1 MLQTEYVRNLH
12 CNYERLL
19 LEQKPEDTRYQY
31 CILSRGGIKGLLSC
45 SLRYINGQAYLYY
58 DISSKQNIV
67 QLFEGK
73 VITREWL
80 RDFVWSY
87 RQIQQELDR
96 FLLDEHNVVWF
107 PEQVFLDLDD
117 RTFSFMYIPYYEQEN
132 GLQGLVDF
140 WVEHID
146 YEDETLV
153 EFVYRVYDQLE
164 KTGEAYLHGQIFE
177 DAKLLEPREAETA
190 GLMETADPLGTTAIT
205 ETAGLS
211 GAAGGAGKARLSG
224 ATGGAE
230 KTGFLEAP
238 GDAEA
243 SGLSASEQ
251 QSLSPSGKRE
261 PLPGEKEEKKRLFG
275 IFEAKKRKNKEARDS
290 YRLAMQEAMAG
301 YAVAEETAYAC
312 QPGGEVSQE
321 TDYGRTVYIEE
332 RPDPAALIHRLYST
346 QGKILASL
354 DQDIFSIGKKKEE
367 VDLVL
372 EDLSVSR
379 MHARIIKQGADFYLE
394 DLNSTNGTFKN
405 GLRLEPYERRKLEEE
420 DEIKCGNVTLI
431 FR

>member
-19 LEQKPEDTRYQY
+19 LEQKPEDTKYQY
-31 CILSRGGIKGLLSC
+31 CILGRGGIKGLLSC
-45 SLRYINGQAYLYY
+45 SLRYIDGLAYLYY
-58 DISSKQNIV
+58 DISSKQNLV

-96 FLLDEHNVVWF
+96 FLLDEHNVVWD
-107 PEQVFLDLDD
+107 PEQVFLDLDNH
-117 RTFSFMYIPYYEQEN
+117 TFSFMYIPYHNQEN
-132 GLQGLVDF
+132 GFHRLVDF
-140 WVEHID
+140 WVEQID

-153 EFVYRVYDQLE
+153 EFVYCVYDQLE
-164 KTGEAYLHGQIFE
+164 KNGETYLQGQIFE
-177 DAKLLEPREAETA
+177 DARRLEQRASEKA
-190 GLMETADPLGTTAIT
+190 GSPEIDGF
-205 ETAGLS
+205 S
-211 GAAGGAGKARLSG
+211 GSSG
-224 ATGGAE
+224 YSEVSGHS
-230 KTGFLEAP
+230 
-238 GDAEA
+238 EA
-243 SGLSASEQ
+243 SGYPEKICPPASGR
-251 QSLSPSGKRE
+251 QSLRPKGEGAPFSE
-261 PLPGEKEEKKRLFG
+261 PKEEKKKLFG
-275 IFEAKKRKNKEARDS
+275 IFEARKRKNKETREN
-290 YRLAMQEAMAG
+290 YRQAMQEAMSG
-301 YAVAEETAYAC
+301 YAVAEEAVYEC
-312 QPGGEVSQE
+312 QSDGEESQE

-332 RPDPAALIHRLYST
+332 RPDSATLIHRLYSS

-354 DQDIFSIGKKKEE
+354 DQEILSIGKKKEE

-379 MHARIIKQGADFYLE
+379 MHARIIKQGAEVYLE

-405 GLRLEPYERRKLEEE
+405 GLRLEPYERRKLETE
-420 DEIKCGNVTLI
+420 DEIKCGNVTII

>member
-19 LEQKPEDTRYQY
+19 LDQKPEDTKYQY
-31 CILSRGGIKGLLSC
+31 CILSRGGIKGLLPC

-73 VITREWL
+73 AITREWL
-80 RDFVWSY
+80 QDFIWSY

-96 FLLDEHNVVWF
+96 FLLDEHNVVWY
-107 PEQVFLDLDD
+107 PEQVFLDLDNH
-117 RTFSFMYIPYYEQEN
+117 TFSFLYIPYYNQEN
-132 GLQGLVDF
+132 GFGRLVDF

-146 YEDETLV
+146 YGDEMLV

-164 KTGEAYLHGQIFE
+164 KNGETYLQGQIFE
-177 DAKLLEPREAETA
+177 DARILEQRAAEN
-190 GLMETADPLGTTAIT
+190 P
-205 ETAGLS
+205 GLS
-211 GAAGGAGKARLSG
+211 
-224 ATGGAE
+224 
-230 KTGFLEAP
+230 
-238 GDAEA
+238 EA
-243 SGLSASEQ
+243 SGPSVPEQ
-251 QSLSPSGKRE
+251 QILQPEGE
-261 PLPGEKEEKKRLFG
+261 GDPLPETKEEKKKFFS
-275 IFEAKKRKNKEARDS
+275 IFEGKKRKNKEVRDN
-290 YRLAMQEAMAG
+290 YRLAMQEAMSG
-301 YAVAEETAYAC
+301 YAVAEETAYEC
-312 QPGGEVSQE
+312 QTSGDECQE

-332 RPDPAALIHRLYST
+332 RPDPATLVHRLYSS

-354 DQDIFSIGKKKEE
+354 DRENLSIGKKKEE

-372 EDLSVSR
+372 DDLSVSR
-379 MHARIIKQGADFYLE
+379 MHARIIKQGADIYLE

-405 GLRLEPYERRKLEEE
+405 GLRLEPYEKRKLETE
-420 DEIKCGNVTLI
+420 DEIKCGNVTII

>member
-19 LEQKPEDTRYQY
+19 LEQKPEDAKYQY
-31 CILSRGGIKGLLSC
+31 CILSRGGIKGLLPC
-45 SLRYINGQAYLYY
+45 SLRYINGLAYLYY
-58 DISSKQNIV
+58 DISSKQNIM

-73 VITREWL
+73 LITREWL

-96 FLLDEHNVVWF
+96 FLLDDHNVVWY

-117 RTFSFMYIPYYEQEN
+117 HTFSFMYIPYYGQEN
-132 GLQGLVDF
+132 GFQKLVDF

-153 EFVYRVYDQLE
+153 EFVYCVYDQLE
-164 KTGEAYLHGQIFE
+164 KNGETYLQGQIFE
-177 DAKLLEPREAETA
+177 DARRLEQRA
-190 GLMETADPLGTTAIT
+190 T

-211 GAAGGAGKARLSG
+211 GTSGIGGTSGLSG
-224 ATGGAE
+224 TVGIAGTTGSSIAAE
-230 KTGFLEAP
+230 ISGNAGLPEVH

-243 SGLSASEQ
+243 LCPPASEPQNPRTKGKGEPLSGL
-251 QSLSPSGKRE
+251 
-261 PLPGEKEEKKRLFG
+261 KEEKKKLFG
-275 IFEAKKRKNKEARDS
+275 IFEGKKKKNKEVRDN
-290 YRLAMQEAMAG
+290 YRFAMQEAMSG
-301 YAVAEETAYAC
+301 YAVAEETAYERES
-312 QPGGEVSQE
+312 GVEESQE

-332 RPDPAALIHRLYST
+332 RPDPAALIHRLYSP

-354 DQDIFSIGKKKEE
+354 DQEALSIGKKKEE

-379 MHARIIKQGADFYLE
+379 MHARIIKQGTDVYLE

-405 GLRLEPYERRKLEEE
+405 GLRLEPYERRKLETE
-420 DEIKCGNVTLI
+420 DEIKCGNVTFI